1 MEYVAGFVMFI
12 GLAICGAGGV
22 AIAMMIVAGIL
33 DYAARYM
40 WRNAKEAYSVGY
52 LRRTAKIIHRRQM
65 IKEGRK

>member
-1 MEYVAGFVMFI
+1 MLVSIISHIIAIVGATVCLAAGLAVAGFVI
-12 GLAICGAGGV
+12 S
-22 AIAMMIVAGIL
+22 IAAS
-33 DYAARYM
+33 YM